1 MWAQLIISFDHTL
14 PEPLPSVTLSITQ
27 SEPESKGTLW
37 FSSTF
42 FAGGGGGMGLGF
54 LWVKCLHRLMDGKF
68 KKARFL
74 EG

>member
-14 PEPLPSVTLSITQ
+14 PEPLSVTQ

-42 FAGGGGGMGLGF
+42 FWRGVGGGGSYELN
-54 LWVKCLHRLMDGKF
+54 VCTDYLMTNL
-68 KKARFL
+68 KKQSF
-74 EG
+74 

>member
-42 FAGGGGGMGLGF
+42 FGGDEGMRGGGGWGVGVLVG
-54 LWVKCLHRLMDGKF
+54 
-68 KKARFL
+68 
-74 EG
+74 